1 MGDGNNLMPRIKI
14 TKVNSDVIAASCQ
27 LLLICFEKVI
37 CQGYASVC
45 PSIKERS
52 DFPIGGAMQFCCS
65 SSFENNSSSSEPKAL
80 SLSTKG
86 LKGSEGLCVFLD
98 IKLNPKIS
106 T

>member
-1 MGDGNNLMPRIKI
+1 
-14 TKVNSDVIAASCQ
+14 
-27 LLLICFEKVI
+27 
-37 CQGYASVC
+37 
-45 PSIKERS
+45 
-52 DFPIGGAMQFCCS
+52 MQFCYS